1 MLFSQIIH
9 FCCFTK
15 KKGSEE
21 VKKHQKVI
29 LASVVTASQAATV
42 LNIPISVMAQEP
54 DLTRSNYNA
63 ENKAVQPKSGY
74 TFIGAPKG
82 MPEVSNNVV
91 TVSYANGE
99 KAKITFLEN
108 NLFRYNMEA
117 DKEANLKE
125 YPDAISSNHTAKI
138 VQQPDSS
145 DEYSKPTPT
154 LTETEDAYILSSDA
168 ISLEISKADSR
179 MTLKRSDGTI
189 VWQEAKPIQ
198 YKNGST
204 IQSFVKNDG
213 ENFYGGGTQNGRFV
227 HTGESIK
234 IENLN
239 NWVSGGVSS
248 PNPFY
253 WSTSGY
259 GVLRNTFKKGVYDF
273 GKTEGDVVST
283 SHCEKRLDAYYFVAD
298 TPVSLLQNYFK
309 VTGNPALYPEE
320 AFYLG
325 HPNCYNRD
333 EWVEGG
339 NTPLET
345 VNDSTKYQEI
355 NNGGKVKKG
364 GVLETLNGTN
374 DTDYK
379 FSARGVIDQ
388 YEKYDMPL
396 GWFLPNDGYGCGYG
410 KDDTNLDNN
419 IANLR
424 SFTDYA
430 NSKGVGTGLWTQ
442 SDLTPNPSQPI
453 HLQRDFEKEVNQGG
467 IRTLKTDVAWVGS
480 GYSFGLNGISKAYD
494 IIAEADSKNRPT
506 IVTLDGWAGTQR
518 YAGIWTGDQTGG
530 NWEYIRFHIPT
541 YIGQSLSGNPN
552 VSSDVDGIFGGGSLV
567 YTRDVQWKSFT
578 TMLLNMDGWGSYP
591 KKPYVFGEDTTSINR
606 MYLKLRS
613 QLMPY
618 IYSTA
623 YTSANLGEDGEKGKP
638 QVRAMFLEYPDDAN
652 TYGKNVQYQFMLG
665 KNLLVA
671 PVYQNTAADDQGND
685 IRNGIYL
692 PDANQVWIDYFTGK
706 QYQGGTTLNNFEAPI
721 WKLPLFVKNGA
732 ILPMT
737 EAHNN
742 GFAKSETN
750 TKGVDKSKRIVEFYP
765 AGQTD
770 YTLYEDA
777 GNTIDNS
784 NPEEVNYGPVV
795 TTHFTSDVTGD
806 KAILKA
812 EASQGSYVGYDAN
825 KETQFVV
832 NVSEKPKAIA
842 ATVGNTDTGLTEVHS
857 QEEFEKAQ
865 GNVYYYN
872 ESPNLNQ
879 FATPDSDFASVKITT
894 TPKLYVKFAKSDVSA
909 NAITLTLDGFKND
922 GNLDKNQLN
931 ANLKAPEN
939 VRAPEEE
946 ITPDTIQLKWDE
958 VTDATSYEVEADGI
972 IQSGITE
979 PTFTHTDLA
988 YHSKHTYRV
997 RARNKDGYSQWS
1009 KPLEAQSALDPYR
1022 NVPKDIKVTWD
1033 YGDNWGKIA
1042 NILDFDTG
1050 TMFHSTNAV
1059 QEGQALIYDLQKIY
1073 DLDRIEYTPRQDNK
1087 GNGTVQKMDVYT
1099 SLDGTNW
1106 NLAYDSSKNKE
1117 WTYSNDMSE
1126 PDIKTMDMTG
1136 QKARYIKY
1144 VVKKS
1149 KGGFFSAAE
1158 LQPYI
1163 VDGTEGYLVG
1173 DTNND
1178 GVVDDNDL
1186 VQINNYVGLENGD
1199 PTWDQVKRSDWNA
1212 NGYFD
1217 AADIAQTTSRLN
1229 KGISKKGED
1238 PKGSLVIEPD
1248 KAHYNAGDKVI
1259 LSIKGINMENVYALG
1274 GKLPYNSAELQ
1285 FVSVTSDVATGNQR
1299 EFVFD
1304 RIAYQNQQHPDKNR
1318 NVNFAYSNLGDQAM
1332 LSGTNRL
1339 ATVTFTAKKDLDIK
1353 ASDFNI
1359 SNFMFVSNNMNFID
1373 PLQPSQDLPEPET
1386 ESKIQVQSVQGQDE
1400 SVLQAGMGVDK
1411 LIDGA
1416 WGGDPN
1422 RFEFKWGNDE
1432 ASVPARLPYWIRF
1445 NFGEKKKVSDVIIHV
1460 RVDGTRINGG
1470 ALKDFELYR
1479 INNDV
1484 EQKVGNYTIDK
1495 TDDDHAYI
1503 VHFTEPVQA
1512 DGFKLNALTSQAGQ
1526 IFKLNIDEVE
1536 FRQNAQIPVEDI
1548 VLDEAN
1554 PTTLN
1559 VGDLKGF
1566 GATIAPEDATNKLI
1580 KIESSD
1586 PEVLEVIRTNA
1597 GDHYT
1602 YTLHALKQ
1610 GTATLTITSNGNT
1623 AQGQSVTKQVEIMVN
1638 EAVTSKEEL
1647 EAKIEEANTI
1657 LENENLYTNTS
1668 LDVLKNALKLANDID
1683 QKEEVTQTEV
1693 NAQVVQL
1700 FKAIQQLEYRGSN
1713 EGQPDSENPIAV
1725 DPENV
1730 TATTSASEGPVENA
1744 FDGDKATY
1752 WHSGWEQGTEKLPQ
1766 SVTVDLADE
1775 YDVEQVNYL
1784 PRQGSRNGDIIKYQ
1798 IETSEDGE
1806 TFKPVVVGTIENDG
1820 SSIVERTQPH
1830 KIKFDKTKARYVR
1843 ITALESLG
1851 NQNNLYASA
1860 AEFSIFG
1867 ALHSDAIPATSIE
1880 LDKTELKLDA
1890 GNTETVTATILP
1902 EDTTDTITWESSDPS
1917 IASVEALGRR
1927 RVRRDANAS
1936 TNTSTVTVTALKA
1949 GTVTITAKANDTVSK
1964 TLTVTVE
1971 NPKQEQLAELIE
1983 QAKGVK
1989 YENAALQDYLTSEIE
2004 KATQALDQD
2013 QDTLQNAY
2021 YALAGAL
2028 SEIEE
2033 IQKDIDQLNSFSNID
2048 DSRYVPNEQYQMF
2061 KEQLQL
2067 AQNLLSDPVQ
2077 NKELIK
2083 THVDALKKAFAQ
2095 LEELDR
2101 EKLSNAIQ
2109 EAEKVNLQDCVEDD
2123 ALSAF
2128 KTALENAKA
2137 ANPQSNEEIDTLVNT
2152 LLEAQA
2158 GLHFKDENLATDDQK
2173 ESIQHALD
2181 VLKNLDL
2188 ELYSE
2193 QDGKTIKAAISDGED
2208 ALANKDLTKEEASK
2222 VIDDLA
2228 KALSLEPKEVTP
2240 EEEPASSSQ
2249 KEVIAKALD
2258 ILKGL
2263 DLNLY
2268 DTKAQDVIQ
2277 ETIEE
2282 AQKAADNDQ
2291 LTKEEAANVLE
2302 HLANALSIQPKEDTP
2317 KDEKA
2322 TSTQKEVIEK
2332 ALDILKDLDLNKYE
2346 AKDADLIKEA
2356 IEATQKALE
2365 NKELTY
2371 AEATDTIEK
2380 IAQALLVTPKET
2392 EQPDP
2397 SDNENPN
2404 TNTPDHGQN
2413 NSTDTGSN
2421 GSNTVIVNPT
2431 DSSKSKGNTKTG
2443 VHSFVGLFAA
2453 LATSAAA
2460 TAGTV
2465 TLLKN
2470 KKIRI
2475 RRKGKK

>member
-1 MLFSQIIH
+1 M
-9 FCCFTK
+9 K
-15 KKGSEE
+15 R
-21 VKKHQKVI
+21 HQKAI
-29 LASVVTASQAATV
+29 LASVVTASQAATL
-42 LNIPISVMAQEP
+42 LNIPVTVMAQEP
-54 DLTRSNYNA
+54 DVSRTDRVAKNEAL
-63 ENKAVQPKSGY
+63 QPKSGY
-74 TFIGAPKG
+74 TFIGAPVA
-82 MPEVSNNVV
+82 MPEVQNNIV
-91 TVSYANGE
+91 TVRYANGE
-99 KAKITFLEN
+99 KSKITFLEN
-108 NLFRYNMEA
+108 NLFRFDMEVDGQDGSFKDYA
-117 DKEANLKE
+117 DPN
-125 YPDAISSNHTAKI
+125 DVSHTGRI

-145 DEYSKPTPT
+145 DEYTKPTPT
-154 LTETEDAYILSSDA
+154 VGETQDAYSISNDA
-168 ISLEISKADSR
+168 IVLEVSKTDAR
-179 MTLKRSDGTI
+179 MTLKRTDGTV
-189 VWQEAKPIQ
+189 VWQEAAPIQ
-198 YKNGST
+198 YKTGST
-204 IQSFVKNDG
+204 IQSFVKNEG

-239 NWVSGGVSS
+239 NWVSGGVAS

-253 WSTSGY
+253 WSTNGY
-259 GVLRNTFKKGVYDF
+259 GVLRNTFKKGEYDF
-273 GKTEGDVVST
+273 GKTQADVVST
-283 SHCEKRLDAYYFVAD
+283 SHTEKRLDAYYFVGD
-298 TPVSLLQNYFK
+298 TPISLLQSYFK
-309 VTGNPALYPEE
+309 VTGNPALFPEE

-325 HPNCYNRD
+325 HLNCYNRD
-333 EWVEGG
+333 EWTEGG
-339 NTPLET
+339 GTPLET
-345 VNDSTKYQEI
+345 INDSSKYQET
-355 NNGGKVKKG
+355 NNGGKIKRG

-374 DTDYK
+374 ETDYK

-388 YEKYDMPL
+388 YDKYDMPL

-410 KDDTNLDNN
+410 QDDTNLDNN
-419 IANLR
+419 IANLK

-442 SDLTPNPSQPI
+442 SDLTPNPNQPI
-453 HLQRDFEKEVNQGG
+453 HLQRDFEKEVYQGG
-467 IRTLKTDVAWVGS
+467 IRTLKTDVAWVGA

-494 IIAEADSKNRPT
+494 IITKADTRNRPT

-518 YAGIWTGDQTGG
+518 YGGIWTGDQTGG

-552 VSSDVDGIFGGGSLV
+552 VSSDVDGIFGGSSLIQ
-567 YTRDVQWKSFT
+567 TRDIQWKSFT
-578 TMLLNMDGWGSYP
+578 TMMLDMDGWGSYP

-623 YTSANLGEDGEKGKP
+623 YSSANLGEDGEKGKP
-638 QVRAMFLEYPDDAN
+638 QVRAMFLEFPEDAN
-652 TYGKNVQYQFMLG
+652 AYGKNVQYQFMLG

-671 PVYQNTAADDQGND
+671 PVYQNTAADGQGND

-692 PDANQVWIDYFTGK
+692 PDSNQIWIDYFTGK
-706 QYQGGTTLNNFEAPI
+706 QYQGGSTLNNFDAPI

-750 TKGVDKSKRIVEFYP
+750 TKGVDKSKRMIEFYP
-765 AGQTD
+765 AGETD

-777 GNTIDNS
+777 GNTVDNTNTS
-784 NPEEVNYGPVV
+784 EVNYGSAV
-795 TTHFTSDVTGD
+795 TTHFTSTVTGE
-806 KAILKA
+806 KAVLKA

-832 NVSEKPKAIA
+832 NVSEKPSSIQ
-842 ATVGNTDTGLTEVHS
+842 ATVGANDANLTEVHS
-857 QEEFEKAQ
+857 QKEFDEAT

-872 ESPNLNQ
+872 ESPDLNR
-879 FATPDSDFASVKITT
+879 FATPESDFASVKITT
-894 TPKLYVKFAKSDVSA
+894 TPKLYVKFAKTDVSA
-909 NAITLTLDGFKND
+909 NAIELSLEGFKND
-922 GNLDKNQLN
+922 GDLDKNVLN
-931 ANLKAPEN
+931 KDLKAPAN
-939 VRAPEEE
+939 VRAPEES
-946 ITPDTIQLKWDE
+946 ITPDTIHLQWDAVE
-958 VTDATSYEVEADGI
+958 NATGYEVEADGV
-972 IQSGITE
+972 IQTGFTE
-979 PTFTHTDLA
+979 PEFDHTDLA

-1009 KPLEAQSALDPYR
+1009 EPLEVQSAQDPYR
-1022 NVPKDIKVTWD
+1022 NVPKDIQVTWE
-1033 YGDNWGKIA
+1033 YGDAWGKLA

-1050 TMFHSTNAV
+1050 TMFHSTKAV
-1059 QEGQALIYDLQKIY
+1059 QDGQAMIYDLKKIY
-1073 DLDRIEYTPRQDNK
+1073 DLDRIEYTPRLDNK

-1106 NLAYDSSKNKE
+1106 TLAYDSSKNPE
-1117 WTYSNDMSE
+1117 WTYSKDMSD
-1126 PDIKTMDMTG
+1126 PDTKTMDMTG

-1149 KGGFFSAAE
+1149 VGGFFSAAE
-1158 LQPYI
+1158 LQPYK
-1163 VDGTEGYLVG
+1163 VDGTEGYIVG

-1178 GVVDDNDL
+1178 GTVDDNDV
-1186 VQINNYVGLENGD
+1186 VQIDNYVGLEEGD
-1199 PTWDQVKRSDWNA
+1199 PTWDQVKRSDWND
-1212 NGYFD
+1212 NKYFD
-1217 AADIAQTTSRLN
+1217 AADIAQTTSRLG
-1229 KGISKKGED
+1229 KGIAKTGGD

-1248 KAHYNAGDKVI
+1248 KTHYSAGEKVT
-1259 LSIKGINMENVYALG
+1259 LSIQGISMENVYALG
-1274 GKLPYNSAELQ
+1274 GKIPYNSEDLQ
-1285 FVSVTSDVATGNQR
+1285 FVSVSSDIATGDQR

-1304 RIAYQNQQHPDKNR
+1304 RIAYQNQEHPDKNR
-1318 NVNFAYSNLGDQAM
+1318 NVNFAYSNLGDQPM

-1353 ASDFNI
+1353 ASDFNL
-1359 SNFMFVSNNMNFID
+1359 SDFMFVSNNMNYID
-1373 PLQPSQDLPEPET
+1373 PLKPSEDLPEPET
-1386 ESKIQVQSVQGQDE
+1386 ESKIQVLSVEGQDE
-1400 SVLQAGMGVDK
+1400 SVLQPGMGVDK

-1416 WGGDPN
+1416 WGSDAN

-1445 NFGEKKKVSDVIIHV
+1445 NFGEIKKVSDVMIHV
-1460 RVDGTRINGG
+1460 RVDGNRINGG
-1470 ALKDFELYR
+1470 ALKDFDLYR
-1479 INNDV
+1479 IKNGV
-1484 EQKVGNYTIDK
+1484 EQKIGSYVIDK
-1495 TDDDHAYI
+1495 TEDENAYVI
-1503 VHFTEPVQA
+1503 HFADPIQA
-1512 DGFKLNALTSQAGQ
+1512 EGFKFNAKTSQAGQ
-1526 IFKLNIDEVE
+1526 VFKLNIDEVE
-1536 FRQNAQIPVEDI
+1536 FRQNAQTPIEDI
-1548 VLDEAN
+1548 SLDEAN

-1566 GATIAPEDATNKLI
+1566 KASVAPDTATNKLI

-1586 PEVLEVIRTNA
+1586 PEVLEVIRTTRD
-1597 GDHYT
+1597 DHYE
-1602 YTLHALKQ
+1602 YTLHALKP
-1610 GTATLTITSNGNT
+1610 GTVTLTITSNGQT
-1623 AQGQSVTKQVEIMVN
+1623 VQGEAITRQVEITVN

-1647 EAKIEEANTI
+1647 ESKIEEANAI
-1657 LENENLYTNTS
+1657 LANENLYTPSS
-1668 LDVLKNALKLANDID
+1668 LDVLKNALKLAQNVEDKKD
-1683 QKEEVTQTEV
+1683 ATQTEV

-1700 FKAIQQLEYRGSN
+1700 YKAIQQLEYRGSN
-1713 EGQPDSENPIAV
+1713 TAQPDSENPIVV
-1725 DPENV
+1725 DPANV

-1744 FDGDKATY
+1744 FDGDQATY

-1936 TNTSTVTVTALKA
+1936 SNTSTVTVTALKA

-2188 ELYSE
+2188 DLYSE

-2240 EEEPASSSQ
+2240 EEELASSSQ

-2268 DTKAQDVIQ
+2268 DTKAQGVIQ

-2291 LTKEEAANVLE
+2291 LTKEEAAGVLE

-2356 IEATQKALE
+2356 IEATQKALGD
-2365 NKELTY
+2365 KDLTY

-2392 EQPDP
+2392 EQPNP